1 MAKVLSLA
9 IDIRGDPHLS
19 YYNQDLQALGYATK
33 IDGTWRFDILDNH
46 GNTGKYSS
54 TAVDQRGNL
63 FISYYDEG
71 NTSLKLA
78 YGAANDGEKPTWLTT
93 TIDDQG
99 NVGSWNALALDRAG
113 YPFISYYD
121 EGKGNLKFA
130 HLADSNNKTS
140 IAISAS
146 YRSGQTFI
154 TWIERNELQ
163 GEVYTI
169 YRSEEPIEAG
179 NYQDAQR
186 LAQVG
191 ENSTRVW
198 ASYHVD
204 GDVWSPR
211 ITERMVIENDTEA
224 LPDGIGA
231 LVWTPGTDDFNG
243 SASGTGYYAVT
254 ITPNGEQETL
264 YPGYSSLAVQE
275 EIGIP
280 DPVEISLSTN
290 THPGPGGHYYL
301 QYMDLRNWN
310 PTFHAPNSTN
320 QYYGYSPEDAR
331 IKETLAY
338 TYDYSIFEPTAEL
351 CGGTVPDTLPVMI
364 FLHGHRGNRYGTP
377 DVYPYPY
384 CAYGVYPID
393 QSETWYFGFAQKHDF
408 RKSEPISPNDV
419 IENYTEQRILRMVFD
434 LMRKPPGPAVDPQRI
449 YLFGHSMGGT
459 GALAFAQRYP
469 NVFAA
474 TYSGQPVTKF
484 TETEGV
490 TENWPELTGER
501 WGSQQFNLP
510 IAINAP
516 NNWAAHL
523 QKYAGMGVFDWE
535 NLPAAFDKTAK
546 PSRAADEMAPFGV
559 DHGTIDD
566 AVWFSSQ
573 GQPLYPIL
581 NASTHTWA
589 GGIVEKNHEWSY
601 FGWPLANLATVNGV
615 PFYNFG
621 VIRDETIPGLGNLSD
636 NETGL
641 PDRPMEYN
649 TTILWSASWSA
660 WDGAPVDTP
669 DTWQMSF
676 CSIAAGSKQCG
687 GEKTF
692 TVDITPRRLQQF
704 IVQPGMQYDWS
715 NISIYTGKVIDRGV
729 VTADENGLITVRAL
743 SIFATG
749 NRLIIK
755 TR

>member
-1 MAKVLSLA
+1 M
-9 IDIRGDPHLS
+9 
-19 YYNQDLQALGYATK
+19 
-33 IDGTWRFDILDNH
+33 
-46 GNTGKYSS
+46 
-54 TAVDQRGNL
+54 
-63 FISYYDEG
+63 
-71 NTSLKLA
+71 KLA
-78 YGAANDGEKPTWLTT
+78 YRAASSGEKKTWVRI

-99 NVGSWNALALDRAG
+99 NVGTWNALVLDSAG
-113 YPFISYYD
+113 YPHISYYD
-121 EGKGNLKFA
+121 EGKGNLKYA
-130 HLADSNNKTS
+130 HLTDLNNRKRS
-140 IAISAS
+140 SAISVF
-146 YRSGQTFI
+146 YRSGQTFV
-154 TWIERNELQ
+154 TWVEKNDLQ
-163 GEVYTI
+163 GELYRV
-169 YRSEEPIEAG
+169 YRSDKPINEG
-179 NYQDAQR
+179 NFQGAQR

-198 ASYHVD
+198 ASYHVG
-204 GDVWSPR
+204 GDDWGPQ
-211 ITERMVIENDTEA
+211 ITERMVIENNTGP
-224 LPDGIGA
+224 LHMGIGA
-231 LVWTPGTDDFNG
+231 LVWTLGSEDFG
-243 SASGTGYYAVT
+243 SGSSGTGFYAVT

-264 YPGYSSLAVQE
+264 HPGYSSLAVKE
-275 EIGIP
+275 EIGNP
-280 DPVEISLSTN
+280 DPVEISLSTD

-320 QYYGYSPEDAR
+320 QYYGYSPDDAQ

-351 CGGTVPDTLPVMI
+351 CGGTVPETLPVMV

-377 DVYPYPY
+377 DVSPYPY

-408 RKSEPISPNDV
+408 RGNDPIASNDI
-419 IENYTEQRILRMVFD
+419 IENYTEQRILRMVYD
-434 LMRKPPGPAVDPQRI
+434 LMRKPPGPGVDPQRI

-484 TETEGV
+484 TETDGV
-490 TENWPELTGER
+490 TERWPDLTAMQ
-501 WGSQQFNLP
+501 WGSQTLNLP
-510 IAINAP
+510 IAINGP

-523 QKYAGMGVFDWE
+523 QKYAGVGVFDWE
-535 NLPAAFDKTAK
+535 NLPAAFDKTATQ
-546 PSRAADEMAPFGV
+546 SRAADEMAPFGV

-566 AVWFSSQ
+566 AVNFSSH

-581 NASTHTWA
+581 NTSTHTWA
-589 GGIVEKNHEWSY
+589 GGIVEKNHEWSN

-615 PFYNFG
+615 PFHNFG
-621 VIRDETIPGLGNLSD
+621 VIRDETIPGLGYHSE
-636 NETGL
+636 NETGV
-641 PDRPMEYN
+641 PNRPMEYN
-649 TTILWSASWSA
+649 QTILWSASWNS

-676 CSIAAGSKQCG
+676 CSIIAGSQQCG
-687 GEKTF
+687 GGNTF
-692 TVDITPRRLQQF
+692 SVDITPRRLQEF
-704 IVQPGMQYDWS
+704 VVRPGMQFDWA
-715 NISIYTGKVIDRGV
+715 NISIVNGRVINQGV
-729 VTADENGLITVRAL
+729 VTADNDGLITVKSL

-755 TR
+755 AR